1 MMLVDVCDA
10 LLLKL
15 WYQFWVKHQVLQL
28 LIYALIVGLH
38 IDDGTEMLL
47 VDNLVVFR
55 FSTTY
60 ADDALAIA
68 SSGFIEGV

>member
-15 WYQFWVKHQVLQL
+15 RYQFRVKHQVLQL
-28 LIYALIVGLH
+28 LIYALIVGPH

-47 VDNLVVFR
+47 VVNLVVFR

-60 ADDALAIA
+60 SDDAPRHCLQRIH
-68 SSGFIEGV
+68 

>member
-1 MMLVDVCDA
+1 MMLADVFDA

-15 WYQFWVKHQVLQL
+15 RYQFRVKHQVLQL

-47 VDNLVVFR
+47 VDNLVV
-55 FSTTY
+55 SGSPPPMQMMP
-60 ADDALAIA
+60 LAIA

>member
-1 MMLVDVCDA
+1 MMLADVFDA

-15 WYQFWVKHQVLQL
+15 RYQFWVKHQVLQL
-28 LIYALIVGLH
+28 LIYALIVGQH

-60 ADDALAIA
+60 AVMPLAIA
-68 SSGFIEGV
+68 SSGFIDGV